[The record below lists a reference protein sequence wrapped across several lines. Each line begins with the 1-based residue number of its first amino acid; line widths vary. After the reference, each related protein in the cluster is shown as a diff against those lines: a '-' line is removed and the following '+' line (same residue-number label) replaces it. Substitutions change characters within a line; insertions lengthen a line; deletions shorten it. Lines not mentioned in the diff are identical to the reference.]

1 VWVGADN
8 DDGAS
13 NSHEYQKNNVKEN
26 QQQNKQL
33 LTVQI

>member
-8 DDGAS
+8 DDGTS
-13 NSHEYQKNNVKEN
+13 NSHEHQKKNVNEH

-33 LTVQI
+33 LTMQI

>member
-8 DDGAS
+8 DVGAN
-13 NSHEYQKNNVKEN
+13 NSHEHQKNNVKEH